1 MATLTAQNLIDR
13 VNDTLQDSTNVRWPA
28 TELLRYLNDAQRE
41 IVLLRPEASVSTS
54 TVELTSNET
63 KQTLPTS
70 GVRLLDVT
78 RNMGAVVGTPAPGK
92 SIRLISREVLD
103 TQINDWHSATGQT
116 EVKHYMF
123 DPRNPKVF
131 YVYPRTHA
139 STKVCVE
146 LVFSSSPTD
155 VALVGSTITLDDIY
169 ANAMIDFMLYRAYSK
184 DAEYAANAGYAQQHY
199 QSFLTSL
206 GLKGKTDDSINPNQR
221 LGKDM
226 TGVSPA

>member
-13 VNDTLQDSTNVRWPA
+13 VNDTLQDTTNVRWP
-28 TELLRYLNDAQRE
+28 TNELLRYLNDSQRE
-41 IVLLRPEASVSTS
+41 IVLLRPDASVTTAAVS
-54 TVELTSNET
+54 LTANET

-78 RNMGAVVGTPAPGK
+78 RNMGTGGTTPGK
-92 SIRLISREVLD
+92 AIRLISREVLD
-103 TQINDWHSATGQT
+103 TQINDWHSSVGQT

-131 YVYPRTHA
+131 YVYPRVHV
-139 STKVCVE
+139 STAVWVE
-146 LVFSSSPTD
+146 LIYSSSPTD
-155 VALVGSTITLDDIY
+155 VATVNTTISLDDIY

-184 DAEYAANAGYAQQHY
+184 DAEYASNANYAQQHY

-206 GLKGKTDDSINPNQR
+206 GLKGKTDDNVNPNQR
-221 LGKDM
+221 LGRDM